1 MEKEEKLY
9 NIYYGN
15 EESDYVR
22 RYLKES
28 DIINGYLSEAKAFE
42 IFYSDM
48 IMCNNY
54 LQNNFDNLDYL
65 ISGYNEEE
73 DYYVDEYQVFII
85 NIEYDEEITKKATE
99 KMGNT
104 LYYDNNLD
112 LYITGIT
119 DLGTSRRIVPTDLKV
134 EEVKYEE

>member
-1 MEKEEKLY
+1 MENKEKLY
-9 NIYYGN
+9 KIYYGEN
-15 EESDYVR
+15 EKDYIK

-28 DIINGYLSEAKAFE
+28 DIINGYLSEYKAFDL
-42 IFYSDM
+42 FYSGM

-54 LQNNFDNLDYL
+54 LQNNCDNLDY
-65 ISGYNEEE
+65 IIDAYDEEE

-85 NIEYDEEITKKATE
+85 DPEFDEEITKKATE

-104 LYYDNNLD
+104 LYYDNTNE

-119 DLGTSRRIVPTDLKV
+119 DFGASRIIVPTGLKV
-134 EEVKYEE
+134 EEVKES